1 MLRSMRTAAAVAST
15 LKRVLKKKG
24 VSYRDLGRRLRL
36 SESGVKKMMT
46 APDLSLGRLADI
58 CAALQI
64 DLVDLLDGALRT
76 PPSPTSFTAAQEKYL
91 ADHPEDGAYLFALIN
106 CAFDSDEVERRFH
119 LDRPSTRVYLKRLE
133 RQRFLERDDGGRVR
147 SLVGS
152 ANYLRSSLGLRLCV
166 PSIEHALAAAPG
178 DRSVRTGQVR
188 MTADSLARFNDEIR
202 DLLLR
207 YATVARRDE
216 LQVRDQDLI
225 DVWVVAGTA
234 RQKLSDVLQ
243 VPRQTR

>member
-1 MLRSMRTAAAVAST
+1 
-15 LKRVLKKKG
+15 
-24 VSYRDLGRRLRL
+24 
-36 SESGVKKMMT
+36 
-46 APDLSLGRLADI
+46 
-58 CAALQI
+58 QI
-64 DLVDLLDGALRT
+64 DLVDLVDGALRT

-106 CAFDSDEVERRFH
+106 CAFDS
-119 LDRPSTRVYLKRLE
+119 
-133 RQRFLERDDGGRVR
+133 DDGGRVR

-243 VPRQTR
+243 VTRQTR